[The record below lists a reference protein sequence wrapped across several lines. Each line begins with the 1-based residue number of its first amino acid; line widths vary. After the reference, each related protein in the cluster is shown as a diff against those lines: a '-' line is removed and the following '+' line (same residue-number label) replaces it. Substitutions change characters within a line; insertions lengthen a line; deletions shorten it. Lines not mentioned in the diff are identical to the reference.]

1 MRIQSCLRACL
12 AAAVCV
18 TAGLPNATAD
28 DAPGMV
34 RMIDFQPTRVQQTGF
49 LGATST
55 PAPADCGALGCGTIG
70 CGECEGC
77 QVVEGC
83 PACCNSGDCDSCQGN
98 CNNCPCGCCGTDGGS
113 ALGRMFGGSKRRCT
127 CDYCEHCGKGTS
139 QGSGQGCKTL
149 FGSLF
154 GNMAPSGHGN
164 QGSPLCGKYQI
175 TYANQPS
182 YADARDGQAWGAQGY
197 GMPITVPT
205 APVVRY
211 SYNYSHG
218 TPASRLTPLSTYNPA
233 TSPQPLFL
241 QSW

>member
-28 DAPGMV
+28 DAPGIV
-34 RMIDFQPTRVQQTGF
+34 RMTDFQPTQIQQTAF
-49 LGATST
+49 LGEAST
-55 PAPADCGALGCGTIG
+55 PDAAGCGALGCGEG
-70 CGECEGC
+70 EGC
-77 QVVEGC
+77 QVVEDC
-83 PACCNSGDCDSCQGN
+83 SECCDSGGCDSGGCQS
-98 CNNCPCGCCGTDGGS
+98 CPCGCCGTDSGTAFS
-113 ALGRMFGGSKRRCT
+113 CILRMFGCSTARGCT
-127 CDYCEHCGKGTS
+127 CDYCEYCGKGT
-139 QGSGQGCKTL
+139 
-149 FGSLF
+149 
-154 GNMAPSGHGN
+154 GHCN
-164 QGSPLCGKYQI
+164 QGSPLFGHYQI

-182 YADARDGQAWGAQGY
+182 YADARDGQAWGARGY

-218 TPASRLTPLSTYNPA
+218 TPASRLTPLSTYNSA
-233 TSPQPLFL
+233 TSTQPLFL